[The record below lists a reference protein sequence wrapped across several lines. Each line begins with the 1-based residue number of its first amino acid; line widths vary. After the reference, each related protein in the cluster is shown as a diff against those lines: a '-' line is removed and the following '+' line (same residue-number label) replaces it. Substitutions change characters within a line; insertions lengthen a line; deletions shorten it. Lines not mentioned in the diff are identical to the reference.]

1 MMFLNQKG
9 EGRGRFI
16 FGLLIFLTAIYL
28 AWKVIP
34 VMIRVYAFEDAVR
47 EECKFL
53 HRRTLDTLKTDIANA
68 GRAEDLPVTEE
79 DITVN
84 KFRSE
89 EHQELKVTVTY
100 TVPIVTPFY
109 IYYWDQTINYQAP
122 VFE

>member
-1 MMFLNQKG
+1 MMFFNQKG

-16 FGLLIFLTAIYL
+16 FGLLVLITAVYL

-34 VMIRVYAFEDAVR
+34 VMIRVYAFDDAVKQ
-47 EECKFL
+47 ECKYMR
-53 HRRTLDTLKTDIANA
+53 RRTLEQLK
-68 GRAEDLPVTEE
+68 GDLVAAAKLQDLDVTEE

-89 EHQELKVTVTY
+89 EHQELKVNIEY

-109 IYYWDQTINYQAP
+109 IYNWDQTISYQAP